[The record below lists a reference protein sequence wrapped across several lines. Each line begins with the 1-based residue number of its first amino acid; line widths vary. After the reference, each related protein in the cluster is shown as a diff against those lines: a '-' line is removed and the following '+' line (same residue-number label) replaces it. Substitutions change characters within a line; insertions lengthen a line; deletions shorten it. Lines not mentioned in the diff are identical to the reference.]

1 MSEKFTL
8 GIKIAFITALISGIS
23 IFYNKLIVTKGIDS
37 LVFNILKN
45 GGTAILISFFL
56 LYKKSFTKLLKL
68 KRKDWL
74 KLILI
79 AAVGGSIPFVLYFEG
94 LRSVS
99 AVNGALIHKT
109 LFIWVLAMAIPVLG
123 EKINLW
129 QVIGYLLI
137 IWSNLFLGGFQ
148 GFAFG
153 RAELLILSATLLWS
167 LENII
172 AKIALKNIESDIVA
186 WARMF
191 FGTLILIGF
200 ALTQNK
206 LGLILSIPLN
216 QIIGIAGSIL
226 LLTFYVLTWYKALSF
241 APATTVTAILVLSL
255 PITNI
260 LTAVF
265 INHLSLPFQ
274 QILGMSITIV
284 GISLISYLNKFT
296 SKFKF
301 IFR

>member
-1 MSEKFTL
+1 MSDKLTK
-8 GIKIAFITALISGIS
+8 GIIIATITALISGVS
-23 IFYNKLIVTKGIDS
+23 IFYNKLIVTQGIDS
-37 LVFNILKN
+37 LVFNIIKN
-45 GGTAILISFFL
+45 GGVAILISFLL
-56 LYKKSFTKLLKL
+56 LYKNGFARVIRL

-79 AAVGGSIPFVLYFEG
+79 AGVGGSIPFFLYFEG

-99 AVNGALIHKT
+99 AVNAGLIHKT
-109 LFIWVLAMAIPVLG
+109 LFVWVLAMAIPILG
-123 EKINLW
+123 ERINPL

-137 IWSNLFLGGFQ
+137 ILSNLFLGGFN
-148 GFAFG
+148 GFTFG
-153 RAELLILSATLLWS
+153 RGEILIFTATLLWS

-172 AKIALKNIESDIVA
+172 AKIALKNIDSVIVA

-191 FGTLILIGF
+191 IGTLILIGF

-206 LGLILSIPLN
+206 LGLIFSIPSN
-216 QIIGIAGSIL
+216 QINGIIGSII
-226 LLTFYVLTWYKALSF
+226 LLTIFVVTWYKALSL
-241 APATTVTAILVLSL
+241 APASTVTAILVLST
-255 PITNI
+255 PVTNL

-274 QILGMSITIV
+274 QILGMSATIA

-296 SKFKF
+296 SKFKLSA
-301 IFR
+301 R

>member
-1 MSEKFTL
+1 MSEKFSK
-8 GIKIAFITALISGIS
+8 GIKIAFITAIISGIS

-45 GGTAILISFFL
+45 GGAAILISFFL
-56 LYKKSFTKLLKL
+56 LYKKSFTKFLRLN
-68 KRKDWL
+68 RKDWL
-74 KLILI
+74 KLVLI
-79 AAVGGSIPFVLYFEG
+79 AAVGGSIPFLLYFEG

-99 AVNGALIHKT
+99 AVNAGLIHKT

-129 QVIGYLLI
+129 QIIGYLLI
-137 IWSNLFLGGFQ
+137 IWSNLFLGGVQ
-148 GFAFG
+148 GLVFG
-153 RAELLILSATLLWS
+153 RAELMILTATLLWS

-191 FGTLILIGF
+191 FGTLLLIGF

-206 LGLILSIPLN
+206 LGLIFSIPLY
-216 QIIGIAGSIL
+216 QFIGIIGSIL
-226 LLTFYVLTWYKALSF
+226 LLTLYVLTWYKSLSF
-241 APATTVTAILVLSL
+241 APASTVTAILVLST
-255 PITNI
+255 PVTNI

-265 INHLSLPFQ
+265 INRLSLPYQ
-274 QILGMSITIV
+274 HILGMFITIA
-284 GISLISYLNKFT
+284 GISIISYLSKFT

-301 IFR
+301 TFR